1 MSDHNA
7 ISFSFKFSYTHT
19 ESSKARVAPKNNLNL
34 DNDKVKKFFY
44 SEVDS
49 RINYAFESIINS
61 NFQIT
66 VYNKEQMN
74 ELYNN
79 LCKVYT
85 DSYEES
91 LKFQNLS
98 QCNSGEKNS
107 NVEMSKDMKSC
118 KKSLL
123 KTYGK
128 LKANP
133 TNEN

>member
-7 ISFSFKFSYTHT
+7 ISFSFKFSYTHI

-79 LCKVYT
+79 LC
-85 DSYEES
+85 
-91 LKFQNLS
+91 
-98 QCNSGEKNS
+98 
-107 NVEMSKDMKSC
+107 
-118 KKSLL
+118 
-123 KTYGK
+123 
-128 LKANP
+128 
-133 TNEN
+133 